1 MKLVVRGSGNTH
13 GIPKAGCA
21 CPACAAAHAGRGV
34 SRQATCALAVL
45 GGWRLAIDGGLP
57 GLAALAP
64 AAVLLTHFHPD
75 HIQGLAAECAAFT
88 APLPVHA
95 PADGER
101 SGRLFDPPGRL
112 VPVPAEPFRP
122 LAIGPYTAT
131 AVPLSHPVP
140 TVGWVIDGGGRRI
153 AWLCD
158 TRGLPADTAA
168 FLAADPPDLAVV
180 DCSFAPGDPL
190 AALKQHG
197 DLDDALAA
205 LAASGARQGLLAHL
219 DHTLQAW
226 IDAQGWQPP
235 DGVRLAHDGLV
246 A

>member
-13 GIPKAGCA
+13 GIPRQGCG
-21 CPACAAAHAGRGV
+21 CPACDAARSGRGAC
-34 SRQATCALAVL
+34 RQATCALAVL
-45 GGWRLAIDGGLP
+45 GSWRLAIDGGLP

-75 HIQGLAAECAAFT
+75 HIAGLAAERAAF
-88 APLPVHA
+88 ASSLPVHA
-95 PADGER
+95 PADAER
-101 SGRLFDPPGRL
+101 AGRLFDPPGRL
-112 VPVPAEPFRP
+112 LPIPAEPFRP
-122 LAIGPYTAT
+122 VAIGPFTAT
-131 AVPLSHPVP
+131 PIPLSHPVP
-140 TVGWVIDGGGRRI
+140 TVGWVIDGGGRRL

-158 TRGLPADTAA
+158 TRGLPPDTAS
-168 FLAADPPDLAVV
+168 FLSAAPPDLAVV
-180 DCSFAPGDPL
+180 DSSFAPGDPL

-197 DLDDALAA
+197 DLDDALAV

-219 DHTLQAW
+219 DHTLQVW